1 MHEMTWRDD
10 GIVKD
15 FNTFTPSQTPEPNIN
30 TSQNCRFFAK
40 VVNNTFS
47 SPLDCQN
54 QIMREGQNHTISSPV

>member
-30 TSQNCRFFAK
+30 TSQNCRFFCK
-40 VVNNTFS
+40 SGEQHVQQSIRLSKSNH
-47 SPLDCQN
+47 
-54 QIMREGQNHTISSPV
+54 EGRSKSYNL